1 MVASL
6 TLFKRVLVMFTEMV
20 IVMTVLRKR
29 VYIQRSFMELQ
40 GKILGWV
47 VASDGVWVPRC
58 DLKQYE
64 SGNRPFSE

>member
-1 MVASL
+1 MS
-6 TLFKRVLVMFTEMV
+6 TETV
-20 IVMTVLRKR
+20 IVMTTCRKK
-29 VYIQRSFMELQ
+29 VHIQKYVMELN
-40 GKILGWV
+40 GELLGWV